1 MSGAVAALVLAGA
14 VGAACSGGALYA
26 FSAFVMPALARLAP
40 GEGVAAMQSI
50 NVTAVRAP
58 FMLVFAGTAVVSVA
72 ILVVAVRALGESY
85 APWLLG
91 GALLYLVGVFG
102 LTMGFH
108 VPRNDALAALAP
120 DAAGTAGAWRT
131 YVSEWTTANHIRA
144 GAGLLAAAALGI
156 ALRVA

>member
-14 VGAACSGGALYA
+14 VGAACNGGVLFG
-26 FSAFVMPALARLAP
+26 FSAFVMPALQRLPVAQA
-40 GEGVAAMQSI
+40 VAAMQSI

-58 FMLVFAGTAVVSVA
+58 FMVVFAGTAVLSVA
-72 ILVVAVRALGESY
+72 IVVVAVGALGEAY

-102 LTMGFH
+102 LTIGFH

-120 DAAGTAGAWRT
+120 DAAGTGDAWRT
-131 YVSEWTTANHIRA
+131 YVSEWTAANHVRA
-144 GAGLLAAAALGI
+144 ASGLLAAAALGI
-156 ALRVA
+156 ALRMA